1 MSKAAPEGAVVD
13 IDDPGLGAGG
23 VEAAVGRSCQGG
35 GAEAALVHGARQA
48 ASHAHVPRV
57 HHPVTA
63 YKPTT
68 HTVHSVPA
76 TSRPLPGSLLS
87 SYSTGYQ
94 PSA

>member
-13 IDDPGLGAGG
+13 VDNPGLGASG
-23 VEAAVGRSCQGG
+23 VEAAVGGSCKGG

-48 ASHAHVPRV
+48 ASHAHVPGV

-63 YKPTT
+63 YKPTI
-68 HTVHSVPA
+68 HIVHRVPG

-87 SYSTGYQ
+87 SYSTAYQ
-94 PSA
+94 P